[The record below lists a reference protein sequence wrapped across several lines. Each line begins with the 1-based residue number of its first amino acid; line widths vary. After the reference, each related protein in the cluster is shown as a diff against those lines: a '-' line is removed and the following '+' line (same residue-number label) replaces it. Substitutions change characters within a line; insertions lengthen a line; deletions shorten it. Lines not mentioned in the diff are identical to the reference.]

1 MKILLT
7 TLLCLCLSL
16 PVLADQQT
24 TVLTEQT
31 SVGKATATLP
41 YINGSNSAEL
51 EKQANALVRDA
62 AAKLV
67 KEVGGQGS
75 VTYKVMLNRPSLV
88 SLLLEADNGG
98 RKAHTGLNFEVTDFF
113 VDNDNVKA
121 ALGNYDNVLFGEE
134 GLFVRS
140 KKNAA
145 YSSFVPYRDVVTSLR
160 IGEAGRLLQLAKITD
175 KAAGKTLRLPASGL
189 MALKLDS
196 NPSTGYGWQFACSS
210 PAVSKVGSSFTIP
223 RGDEER
229 MGAPGVE
236 ILVLAV
242 TKPGTYNIRMDYKR
256 SWEKMSLQ
264 SFNFTV
270 IAE

>member
-1 MKILLT
+1 MKK
-7 TLLCLCLSL
+7 LLCLLFSL
-16 PVLADQQT
+16 MLAVMAAGCGGGD
-24 TVLTEQT
+24 
-31 SVGKATATLP
+31 
-41 YINGSNSAEL
+41 
-51 EKQANALVRDA
+51 KQAA
-62 AAKLV
+62 AP
-67 KEVGGQGS
+67 Q
-75 VTYKVMLNRPSLV
+75 
-88 SLLLEADNGG
+88 
-98 RKAHTGLNFEVTDFF
+98 
-113 VDNDNVKA
+113 
-121 ALGNYDNVLFGEE
+121 
-134 GLFVRS
+134 
-140 KKNAA
+140 
-145 YSSFVPYRDVVTSLR
+145 
-160 IGEAGRLLQLAKITD
+160 
-175 KAAGKTLRLPASGL
+175 AGKTLRLPASGL

-196 NPSTGYGWQFACSS
+196 NPSTGYGWQFSCSS